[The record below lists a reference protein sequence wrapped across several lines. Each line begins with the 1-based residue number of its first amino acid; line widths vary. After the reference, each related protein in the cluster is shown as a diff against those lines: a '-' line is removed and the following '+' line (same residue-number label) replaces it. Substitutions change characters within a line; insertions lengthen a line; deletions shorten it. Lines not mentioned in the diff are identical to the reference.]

1 METAAPF
8 IEVIDEI
15 KEAGGEVFKL
25 CYQCGKCDTVCP
37 WNKVRD
43 FSMRKI
49 IREASFGLTEIEG
62 EDIWRCTTCGNCTQQ
77 CPRGV
82 KQIEIGVSLRRVA
95 SEYEVFPASVRSAR
109 TARASLISEGNPL
122 QGERKK
128 RADWANDL
136 PVKTFTE
143 GMEVLYFVGCYL
155 SYDPRMK
162 KVAAATANILNK
174 AGVDFGILGSLENCC
189 GESIRKTGS
198 EMEFKR
204 LAKENIK
211 TFIDNGVKKIIV
223 SSPHCYHTFK
233 NEYPEFMV
241 NFEVIHISQ
250 YLLELIN
257 EGRLELTGEYG
268 EKDENENGNKDENE
282 NINKD
287 ENENGNKDENENGNK
302 DGKEDGKRNGNK
314 EGRKYRKKIT
324 YHDPCYLGR
333 HNGIYDEPRD
343 VLKKI
348 PGLELIEM
356 VDSHKESLCCGGG
369 GGRIWMDTPKSER
382 FSDLRLEQAHEAGAQ
397 VLVTSCPYCITNF
410 EESRLNLE
418 YEEILEIKDIT
429 EMIEKVIQEASQE
442 AR

>member
-1 METAAPF
+1 VETVAPF

-25 CYQCGKCDTVCP
+25 CFQCGLCDAVCP
-37 WNKVRD
+37 WNNVRP

-49 IREASFGLTEIEG
+49 IREATFGLTEIDG
-62 EDIWRCTTCGNCTQQ
+62 EDIWRCTTCGKCTLQ

-82 KQIEIGVSLRRVA
+82 KQIEIGVSLRMVA
-95 SEYEVFPASVRSAR
+95 SEYEVFPASVKSAR

-122 QGERKK
+122 QGERVN
-128 RADWANDL
+128 RADWAKDL
-136 PVKTFTE
+136 SVKTYTE
-143 GMEVLYFVGCYL
+143 GMEALYFVGCYL

-162 KVAAATANILNK
+162 KVATATANILNK
-174 AGVDFGILGSLENCC
+174 AGVKFGILGDKESCC

-198 EMEFKR
+198 EEVFKN

-241 NFEVIHISQ
+241 NFEVVYISQ
-250 YLLELIN
+250 YILELIN
-257 EGRLELTGEYG
+257 EGRLELTGEFA
-268 EKDENENGNKDENE
+268 
-282 NINKD
+282 
-287 ENENGNKDENENGNK
+287 
-302 DGKEDGKRNGNK
+302 
-314 EGRKYRKKIT
+314 KKVT

-333 HNGIYDEPRD
+333 HNDIYDEPREA
-343 VLKKI
+343 LKKI
-348 PGLELIEM
+348 PGLELVEM
-356 VDSHKESLCCGGG
+356 TDSRKNSLCCGGG
-369 GGRIWMDTPKSER
+369 GGRIWMDTPQEER
-382 FSDLRLEQAHEAGAQ
+382 FSDLRLEQANEVGAE

-418 YEEILEIKDIT
+418 YEDILEIKDIT
-429 EMIEKVIQEASQE
+429 EIVNDML
-442 AR
+442 